1 MLSEGG
7 LGIRENWYLEKA
19 MALEV
24 WQKLFY
30 ALNFILS
37 VYLIYCNP
45 CISSINL
52 LIIIIINRKETL
64 ATSNFYWCWNAFWN
78 EKLKRTLVNKKRTNF
93 ITECWRQLP
102 FLLAPSERT
111 FGNRAGRGVNN
122 ARVIIH
128 NNLFIAST
136 LSGLVV

>member
-24 WQKLFY
+24 WRKLFY

-37 VYLIYCNP
+37 VYIIYCNQ

-52 LIIIIINRKETL
+52 LIIIIIIINR
-64 ATSNFYWCWNAFWN
+64 
-78 EKLKRTLVNKKRTNF
+78 
-93 ITECWRQLP
+93 
-102 FLLAPSERT
+102 
-111 FGNRAGRGVNN
+111 
-122 ARVIIH
+122 
-128 NNLFIAST
+128 
-136 LSGLVV
+136 